1 MIDINPY
8 AEINLTN
15 YKNNLQSIKSFIK
28 KDIEIMAI
36 VKANAYGHGAVEIS
50 RAANEIGIR
59 HFGVATLEEGIELR
73 KNNIIGEILILGQ
86 ISPNDIKKVRD
97 FNLTLTLSDIRFLN
111 HLKPDEKIKIHIK
124 IDTGLSRNGFYMQ
137 HLENVDNIY
146 NFILNIKS
154 ISNIELKGIYTH
166 YASAES
172 NEDFTVKQLKLFN
185 KLINKLKT
193 NAIDCGMIHT
203 SNSAA
208 TLLYPETHFDMVRI
222 GLLSYGINTTNIP
235 LNVHPVM
242 RVKGTLIQEKNI
254 KAGDKVGYGLTY
266 TANSDL
272 IVGIVNLGYADGIN
286 RKLSNKAYFTLNG
299 TKVKCIGR
307 ISMDVLAID
316 ITNCSYNLY
325 DDVVIFGEPSDS
337 EISINE
343 ISKKLRTIEYEVLCS
358 IGNRVKRKIVY

>member
-1 MIDINPY
+1 MIDINPC

-28 KDIEIMAI
+28 KDVEIMAI

-50 RAANEIGIR
+50 KAANEIGIR

-73 KNNIIGEILILGQ
+73 ENNIIGEILILGQ
-86 ISPNDIKKVRD
+86 ISPKDIRKARD

-111 HLKPDEKIKIHIK
+111 YLKPDERIKIHIK

-137 HLENVDNIY
+137 HLENVDNVY
-146 NFILNIKS
+146 NLVLNVKS
-154 ISNIELKGIYTH
+154 IQNVELKGIYTH

-172 NEDFTVKQLKLFN
+172 NETFTVKQLNLFS
-185 KLINKLKT
+185 KLISMLKT
-193 NAIDCGMIHT
+193 DAIDYGMIHT

-222 GLLSYGINTTNIP
+222 GLLSYGINITNIP
-235 LNVHPVM
+235 INVHTVM

-266 TANSDL
+266 TAKCDL
-272 IVGIVNLGYADGIN
+272 IVGIVNLGYADGIS
-286 RKLSNKAYFTLNG
+286 RQLSNKAYFTLNG

-325 DDVVIFGEPSDS
+325 DDVVIFGEPINS
-337 EISINE
+337 EISINQF
-343 ISKKLRTIEYEVLCS
+343 SKELRTIDYEVLCS